1 MLLTRYSSL
10 TALALVLTL
19 TGGLPRWAVAET
31 AADPEV
37 TAGVVVYDGPA
48 DAGSYLAARVAEA
61 SSDFR
66 AAAAWYERALVTDP
80 ANQALIEGELYA
92 QLALGDFGKAATL
105 ATALGDKAKDNQL
118 AALAFDAAEAFAEDY
133 PALIKAAAD
142 GRKVGPIL
150 DDLVLAWA
158 KVGDGKMAE
167 AIKDFDAVSET
178 RGMEAV
184 GLYHKAMAL
193 AVAGDFEGAE
203 AILSGKAAG
212 PINLNRRGVIAYV
225 QILSQLERNP
235 DALELLDKT
244 FGTEAE
250 PTLDVLRTRLK
261 AGEPLAFDLIPNAKA
276 GIAEAFFTIGTLL
289 QGESDPTY
297 VLLHSR
303 VANYLDPANAEALL
317 LTAQALE
324 DLNQHE
330 LAVETYARFPKDSP
344 VFYSAEIGRAE
355 ALYAAGKKEAAVE
368 VMQALARS
376 HPDLVVVQSSLADIL
391 RREDRCA
398 EAVAAYDAA
407 LALVPKVERSHWP
420 LFFSRGICQEKLR
433 DWGKAEV
440 DFRRA
445 LELKPGQPQVL
456 NYLGYS
462 LVDRGLKLD
471 EALEMIQQAV
481 RAEPEAGYII
491 DSLAWAYFRLGRYE
505 EALAPMEKASVLEP
519 VDAVVTDHLG
529 DVYWMVGRK
538 REAEFQWHRALS
550 FGPEEK
556 DAVRIRRKLD
566 LGLEAVLKEEL
577 AAPLVPA
584 GDGN

>member
-19 TGGLPRWAVAET
+19 TGGLPRWALAET

-37 TAGVVVYDGPA
+37 TADVVVYDGPA

-105 ATALGDKAKDNQL
+105 ATAFGAKAKDNQL

>member
-19 TGGLPRWAVAET
+19 TGGLPRWALAET

-344 VFYSAEIGRAE
+344 VFYSAEIGRDE
-355 ALYAAGKKEAAVE
+355 ALYAAGQKEVAV
-368 VMQALARS
+368 
-376 HPDLVVVQSSLADIL
+376 
-391 RREDRCA
+391 
-398 EAVAAYDAA
+398 
-407 LALVPKVERSHWP
+407 
-420 LFFSRGICQEKLR
+420 
-433 DWGKAEV
+433 
-440 DFRRA
+440 
-445 LELKPGQPQVL
+445 
-456 NYLGYS
+456 
-462 LVDRGLKLD
+462 
-471 EALEMIQQAV
+471 
-481 RAEPEAGYII
+481 
-491 DSLAWAYFRLGRYE
+491 
-505 EALAPMEKASVLEP
+505 
-519 VDAVVTDHLG
+519 
-529 DVYWMVGRK
+529 
-538 REAEFQWHRALS
+538 
-550 FGPEEK
+550 
-556 DAVRIRRKLD
+556 
-566 LGLEAVLKEEL
+566 
-577 AAPLVPA
+577 
-584 GDGN
+584 

>member
-19 TGGLPRWAVAET
+19 TGGLPRWALAET

-37 TAGVVVYDGPA
+37 TADVVVYDGPA

-324 DLNQHE
+324 KLHQHDRE
-330 LAVETYARFPKDSP
+330 GRTYARFPKDTP
-344 VFYSAEIGRAE
+344 VFYRGENGRAE
-355 ALYAAGKKEAAVE
+355 TIYAAGKQKAAVD
-368 VMQALARS
+368 VMQALERS
-376 HPDLVVVQSSLADIL
+376 HPILVVVQSSLADIL

>member
-19 TGGLPRWAVAET
+19 TGGLPRWALAET

-37 TAGVVVYDGPA
+37 TADVVVYDGPA

>member
-19 TGGLPRWAVAET
+19 TGGLPRWALAET

>member
-19 TGGLPRWAVAET
+19 TGGLPRWALAET

-37 TAGVVVYDGPA
+37 TADVVVYDGPA

-481 RAEPEAGYII
+481 RAEPDAGYII

>member
-19 TGGLPRWAVAET
+19 TGGLPRWALAET

-37 TAGVVVYDGPA
+37 TADVVVYDGPA

-577 AAPLVPA
+577 AVPLVPA

>member
-19 TGGLPRWAVAET
+19 TGGLPRWALAET

-37 TAGVVVYDGPA
+37 TADVVVYDGPA

-261 AGEPLAFDLIPNAKA
+261 AGEPLAFDLIPNAKV

-577 AAPLVPA
+577 AVPLVPA